1 MQFQYCQNKLAIPQL
16 WKDNIKNFARNS
28 CNLFIQDHHI
38 IMHHRTINLEEL
50 NSKEFCKIQSSLKY
64 EKFSPVYHKK
74 RFDNYHFDCGIPY
87 TATYNTI
94 EKFGSSSVNFLM
106 FYIFIKSYIN
116 SELSLVL
123 NVASIIHMIEY
134 HCIYFMNIFVY
145 KIYGTNL
152 NLARKIDLLV
162 LTPLNVIF
170 SFVDIQDQIYLLFNH
185 LLLMSKYNIYNSSI
199 NNNLHFPNLK
209 CVNSAKDVS
218 KSQYEITISIKREKC

>member
-94 EKFGSSSVNFLM
+94 EKFGSSSV
-106 FYIFIKSYIN
+106 K
-116 SELSLVL
+116 
-123 NVASIIHMIEY
+123 
-134 HCIYFMNIFVY
+134 
-145 KIYGTNL
+145 
-152 NLARKIDLLV
+152 
-162 LTPLNVIF
+162 
-170 SFVDIQDQIYLLFNH
+170 LFNVLYLHQKLYQFGIVSCSKCCFYHTHDRVPLH
-185 LLLMSKYNIYNSSI
+185 LFYEYICVQNIWNQ
-199 NNNLHFPNLK
+199 LK
-209 CVNSAKDVS
+209 SCRKN
-218 KSQYEITISIKREKC
+218 